1 MKTIELSITCRPP
14 TGSRLFRLAASG
26 GIGEM
31 VTLVTVATLRGLQR
45 AAGGA
50 QTTVIKSI
58 DRSCTATP
66 VYQQRILVSTH
77 HVRSGNIRGNQV
89 SLGVDAHRDVP
100 VHRKEV
106 QTAIKRAEARKE
118 SSGESEP
125 TRIP

>member
-1 MKTIELSITCRPP
+1 MLVLSRKQNEQIV
-14 TGSRLFRLAASG
+14 
-26 GIGEM
+26 IDKDI
-31 VTLVTVATLRGLQR
+31 VVTVL
-45 AAGGA
+45 
-50 QTTVIKSI
+50 
-58 DRSCTATP
+58 D
-66 VYQQRILVSTH
+66 
-77 HVRSGNIRGNQV
+77 IRGNQV